1 MVKIYRFAAV
11 RPERST
17 AKTIAAVPYD
27 VVTTDEVRTIITK
40 NPRSFL
46 RVSRSD
52 VELPNI
58 PSNDDRVYQRARDNF
73 LQLLKDR
80 CMHRDST
87 MAMYIYRV
95 IQNDEIFVGL
105 CCCLDVNDYRTNH
118 IRKHEQTQCDKEEDR
133 TRHIEITKTHNGP
146 VVLLYRDTDGI
157 FSFIESLVP
166 MNMVPDL
173 EVRTDSSALH
183 QIFRISD
190 EQTLKHLEILFNQ
203 VPLLYIADGH
213 HRAKSAVNVADK
225 YSRKNYSNEINR
237 FMGVIFPHNKVKIHG
252 YSRLIT
258 DFGNYT
264 EDTFLEQLQRY
275 FDVKPYGPIDSSI
288 LVIPPKIANSSQYHV
303 LHMYLSGQWYE
314 CTQPKE
320 QGAKF
325 IEELDVAVLQRHVLE
340 GILGITDPRID
351 SRLQYFGGVVPIND
365 VAHLVDNGNY
375 VLAFTLQPM
384 EVDTVLRIADE
395 NGVMPPK
402 STWFEPK
409 LLSGLLVHTFE

>member
-27 VVTTDEVRTIITK
+27 VVTADEVRTIITK

-52 VELPNI
+52 AELPNI

-80 CMHRDST
+80 CMHKDPAT
-87 MAMYIYRV
+87 GMYIYRV

-118 IRKHEQTQCDKEEDR
+118 IRKHEQTQYDKEDDR

-157 FSFIESLVP
+157 FSFIESLIP
-166 MNMVPDL
+166 TNLVPDL
-173 EVRTDSSALH
+173 EVKTDSSAVH
-183 QIFRISD
+183 QIFRIS
-190 EQTLKHLEILFNQ
+190 EQQTLKNLEILFDQ
-203 VPLLYIADGH
+203 VPSLYIADGH

-225 YSRKNYSNEINR
+225 CSSKNCSDEINR
-237 FMGVIFPHNKVKIHG
+237 FMGVIFPHNRVKIHG
-252 YSRLIT
+252 YSRLLT
-258 DFGNYT
+258 DFGTYT

-275 FDVKPYGPIDSSI
+275 FDVKPYGPIDSCI
-288 LVIPPKIANSSQYHV
+288 LTIPPKIANPSRYHV

-314 CTQPKE
+314 CTRPIE
-320 QGAKF
+320 QGTTF

-340 GILGITDPRID
+340 SILGITDPRRD
-351 SRLQYFGGVVPIND
+351 PRLQYFGGARPIND
-365 VAHLVDNGNY
+365 VAHLVDNGKY
-375 VLAFTLQPM
+375 VLAFTIQPM
-384 EVDTVLRIADE
+384 EVDTVLRIADA

-409 LLSGLLVHTFE
+409 LLSGLLVHSFE